1 MNEFY
6 IEHISINDRFMYD
19 TFVKYYNLGTKSTK
33 NINLNSCINSALTK
47 DNPFR
52 EILALA
58 SV

>member
-1 MNEFY
+1 MQQFY
-6 IEHISINDRFMYD
+6 RERITIKDRFMYD
-19 TFVKYYNLGTKSTK
+19 TFVKYYKLGTKSTK
-33 NINLNSCINSALTK
+33 NINLNSCIHHALTK